1 MVQRVFLDWA
11 QPLLSGLT
19 EWLAASGWREDQ
31 GILDLSDAAVVVPTA
46 GAGRRLRQALAQW
59 AAERRA
65 GVLSPLVITPEV
77 LIAWGADSP
86 AEASAEM
93 AGRGEQVMAWAAV
106 LAGLDLNQWRSL
118 FPVDPVNQDL
128 PWAMSAAGDLLKL
141 RRTLEEGG
149 RDLRMAAET
158 LGPDNPESARWQTLA
173 RLEALAVKRLE
184 RGGWRDPVTARLE
197 AAASPVLPEAV
208 RQVILA
214 GAPDSI
220 RLTRMALEAM
230 DAQGLARVT
239 VVIHAPASLAETF
252 DLWGRPLAEV
262 WMTREINLPDGHGAI
277 RLTSRP
283 EDAAAL
289 LMERL
294 EATRTDP
301 GSLAIGSADQ
311 EVSGPL
317 RRLAAEADIPVFDP
331 EGLPLLAHEISW
343 LVKTLTRLLHTGA
356 WQAAGQL
363 LRIPDVLSLA
373 VSAVGGTDARRLLEE
388 WDAFQLDRLPQ
399 SLAQAAGPAE
409 NWSEQRWKAAGER
422 ALATTGKPLPAAPGR
437 VLSRVLEWF
446 RHLLEDFKNPSLP
459 EALTRLLERVYSGR
473 KFSTGAD
480 RQRFVAAVTAWQEAA
495 VSVEKGASAFL
506 PRLSTAGRLDLAAVL
521 VKDARLYTAHPDEAR
536 ALHGWLELPWQ
547 EAPELIIAGLNEGMV
562 PDSVLG
568 DAWLPDS
575 VRASLDLKTNDTRLA
590 RDSYLLTAMTA
601 SRRRSGALRLL
612 CGRMNAAGD
621 PLKPSRLLLRC
632 PPAELPERALRLFP
646 KELDDQRGRTPAPPW
661 QRAWKLKVPPMP
673 EDSPVLKRLNVTA
686 FADYLKCPLRFY
698 LRHVLKMEA
707 FDATRAELES
717 RAVGS
722 LFHSAME
729 EFHKQP
735 DLRDSQDEGRITGFL
750 HDRLEERVSREY
762 GDSLTVPVDMQ
773 LEVVRNCLA
782 RAALIHAQESSL
794 GWRFHGVELT
804 FPGQVT
810 LKGTEIR
817 GRIDLVQHHPE
828 LGYRIL
834 DYKTSTKAV
843 KPVEAHLKSVSS
855 KSEKDRLRRL
865 PGREWAV
872 VDDGARLYR
881 WKNLQL
887 PLYARIMAAHY
898 GVERVQVGYISLP
911 RAVSEARLEVW
922 DGLDSALQTAAWA
935 CAGGVID
942 SVRQGLF
949 WPPGRGLEYDD
960 FESLVFED
968 TESSFDPALLH
979 GAHSRLSAL
988 AASADHS

>member
-1 MVQRVFLDWA
+1 M
-11 QPLLSGLT
+11 
-19 EWLAASGWREDQ
+19 
-31 GILDLSDAAVVVPTA
+31 
-46 GAGRRLRQALAQW
+46 
-59 AAERRA
+59 
-65 GVLSPLVITPEV
+65 
-77 LIAWGADSP
+77 
-86 AEASAEM
+86 
-93 AGRGEQVMAWAAV
+93 
-106 LAGLDLNQWRSL
+106 
-118 FPVDPVNQDL
+118 
-128 PWAMSAAGDLLKL
+128 
-141 RRTLEEGG
+141 
-149 RDLRMAAET
+149 
-158 LGPDNPESARWQTLA
+158 
-173 RLEALAVKRLE
+173 
-184 RGGWRDPVTARLE
+184 
-197 AAASPVLPEAV
+197 
-208 RQVILA
+208 
-214 GAPDSI
+214 
-220 RLTRMALEAM
+220 
-230 DAQGLARVT
+230 
-239 VVIHAPASLAETF
+239 
-252 DLWGRPLAEV
+252 
-262 WMTREINLPDGHGAI
+262 
-277 RLTSRP
+277 
-283 EDAAAL
+283 
-289 LMERL
+289 
-294 EATRTDP
+294 
-301 GSLAIGSADQ
+301 AIGSADQ

-317 RRLAAEADIPVFDP
+317 RRMAAEADIPVFDP
-331 EGLPLLAHEISW
+331 EGVPLLGHEVSW

-363 LRIPDVLSLA
+363 LRIPDVLALA

-409 NWSEQRWKAAGER
+409 DWSERRRQAAEER
-422 ALATTGKPLPAAPGR
+422 ALAGGRSLPPAPIR
-437 VLSRVLEWF
+437 VLPRVLEWF
-446 RHLLEDFKNPSLP
+446 QRLLADFKNPSLP
-459 EALTRLLERVYSGR
+459 EALTGLLERVYSGR

-480 RQRFVAAVTAWQEAA
+480 RQRFVAAVIAWQEAA

-646 KELDDQRGRTPAPPW
+646 KELDDQRGRIPAPPW
-661 QRAWKLKVPPMP
+661 QRAWRLKVPPAP
-673 EDSPVLKRLNVTA
+673 EDSPVLRRLNVTA

-735 DLRDSQDEGRITGFL
+735 GLRDSQDEGRITEFL

-762 GDSLTVPVDMQ
+762 GGSLTVPVDMQ

-782 RAALIHAQESSL
+782 RAAIIHAQESSL
-794 GWRFHGVELT
+794 GWRFHRVELA
-804 FPGQVT
+804 FPSQVIV
-810 LKGTEIR
+810 KGTEIR
-817 GRIDLVQHHPE
+817 GRIDLIQHHPD

-843 KPVEAHLKSVSS
+843 KPVDAHLKSVSS

-865 PGREWAV
+865 PGREWAL
-872 VDDGARLYR
+872 VDDGAKLHR
-881 WKNLQL
+881 WTNLQL

-898 GVERVQVGYISLP
+898 QVDRVQVGYISLP
-911 RAVSEARLEVW
+911 RAVSEAGLEVW

-935 CAGGVID
+935 CAEGVID

-949 WPPGRGLEYDD
+949 WPPGQGLKYDD

-979 GAHSRLSAL
+979 EAHNRLRAL
-988 AASADHS
+988 AASADPS